1 MKSRS
6 LASNNHTAYSDTKG
20 KKREMFGLSAKTLQ
34 YLEVREMNWNKQR
47 RQKNCVSEED
57 VREDGAP

>member
-1 MKSRS
+1 
-6 LASNNHTAYSDTKG
+6 
-20 KKREMFGLSAKTLQ
+20 MFGLSAKTLQ